1 MSQVQGA
8 TQYSR
13 QVHAATSAIDRAV
26 WHTFASPAMIQAGEH
41 LAPWLIGM
49 LALAIVANRFDH
61 HHRCR

>member
-1 MSQVQGA
+1 MSKVQGA

-13 QVHAATSAIDRAV
+13 QVHAVTSAIDRAF

-49 LALAIVANRFDH
+49 LALAIVANRFDR
-61 HHRCR
+61 HHRRR